1 MLSKH
6 FAVLGSTGVGK
17 STSVSLLLN
26 EILQARPNL
35 RVFLL
40 DVHNEYGRCFGD
52 RALVLNPR
60 NLKLPFWLFN
70 FEEIVDVLFGGR
82 PGVPEELDVLAEIIP
97 MAKGIYT
104 QYQNSDRIGLKRMDP
119 KSGGYTVDTPV
130 PYRLVDL
137 ISLIDERMGKLENRS
152 SRIIYHKLISRIETV
167 RNDPR
172 YTFMFDNANVGG
184 DTMAE
189 VISHLFRLP
198 ANGRPMTIMQLAGFP
213 AEVVNSVVSVLC
225 RMAFDF
231 GLWSDGVSPLL
242 FVCEEAHRYAA
253 ADRNIGFGPTRKAV
267 SRIAK
272 EGRKYGV
279 FLGLVTQRPAEL
291 DATIISQCNTLF
303 AMRLANDRDQ
313 ALLRSAVSD
322 AAANLLSFVPSLGT
336 REVLAFGEG
345 VALPTRLRFKEVP
358 VHQLP
363 RSEATIATA
372 PSVTAGHDMHFVSRR
387 AGPLA
392 RRHLAS
398 RRAQRSRHHTTGPP
412 RAHDAGGSADAAA
425 VDGARSRSL
434 LAAEEAAAL
443 RALAFAHFL
452 RVNRYPLRSK
462 ALYGSGTAASRGR
475 EPGRSLHD
483 ASLLAKRFPTPALDK
498 LPDDIRTRILA
509 VQEKS
514 GFVPNVFLTLAY
526 RPDEF
531 RAFFAYHDALMEKD
545 SGLTKAEREM
555 IVVATSQRQPVPL
568 LRDRAWRDPAHPGE
582 ESADRRPDRRQ
593 LPQGGHHAA
602 AARHARLRHEGEP
615 RGQRGIGGG
624 FCRGRRPRLYRRR
637 HLGHHRDLRLLCV
650 VEPVGQRHRDASQR
664 RILHDGTAAEIGRSH
679 LARKRSNRRSPVR
692 TSRADRP
699 RPCLSQTPGLS
710 PSPWRNC
717 PPRSCAAASS
727 AKNPPTGIR

>member
-1 MLSKH
+1 MEVRPQFVSSRFNTVTSFGRVISVRGSLARVGLLAANQMPFSEARATVGRFISIRCAPTTTIVAMVTEVSSEHQPSSDEYMATASVDLLGEISGGDRPKFQRGVTNYPTIGDAVDLITAEDLRTVYAPSGSDQINVGNLQQDRSVIAYVDVEEMLSKH

-26 EILQARPNL
+26 EILKARPNL

-82 PGVPEELDVLAEIIP
+82 PGVPEELDVLAEVIP
-97 MAKGIYT
+97 QAKGIYT
-104 QYQNSDRIGLKRMDP
+104 QYQNSDRLGIKRLDP
-119 KSGGYTVDTPV
+119 KSGVYTVDTPV

-152 SRIIYHKLISRIETV
+152 SRIIYHKLISRVEAV

-172 YTFMFDNANVGG
+172 YGFMFDNANVGG

-213 AEVVNSVVSVLC
+213 AEVVDSVVSVLC

-242 FVCEEAHRYAA
+242 FVCEEAHRYAS

-363 RSEATIATA
+363 RSEATIASV
-372 PSVTAGHDMHFVSRR
+372 PSVAAGHDMHFVSAVLERWR
-387 AGPLA
+387 GATSNRDVANDPAIGDRPAA
-392 RRHLAS
+392 RVMTPVEAPMLQPSMGLDPDRF
-398 RRAQRSRHHTTGPP
+398 
-412 RAHDAGGSADAAA
+412 
-425 VDGARSRSL
+425 SL
-434 LAAEEAAAL
+434 LKK
-443 RALAFAHFL
+443 
-452 RVNRYPLRSK
+452 PLR
-462 ALYGSGTAASRGR
+462 
-475 EPGRSLHD
+475 
-483 ASLLAKRFPTPALDK
+483 
-498 LPDDIRTRILA
+498 
-509 VQEKS
+509 
-514 GFVPNVFLTLAY
+514 
-526 RPDEF
+526 
-531 RAFFAYHDALMEKD
+531 
-545 SGLTKAEREM
+545 
-555 IVVATSQRQPVPL
+555 
-568 LRDRAWRDPAHPGE
+568 
-582 ESADRRPDRRQ
+582 
-593 LPQGGHHAA
+593 
-602 AARHARLRHEGEP
+602 
-615 RGQRGIGGG
+615 
-624 FCRGRRPRLYRRR
+624 
-637 HLGHHRDLRLLCV
+637 
-650 VEPVGQRHRDASQR
+650 
-664 RILHDGTAAEIGRSH
+664 
-679 LARKRSNRRSPVR
+679 
-692 TSRADRP
+692 
-699 RPCLSQTPGLS
+699 
-710 PSPWRNC
+710 
-717 PPRSCAAASS
+717 
-727 AKNPPTGIR
+727 